1 MPDLTEQQL
10 AKLIASLPP
19 APPGWVQAAQ
29 ELPKARHAMDSLIRR
44 AQADAQARQAL
55 LQDLEAALRS
65 EGVQPRRELVQELH
79 DRLSENR

>member
-1 MPDLTEQQL
+1 
-10 AKLIASLPP
+10 
-19 APPGWVQAAQ
+19 
-29 ELPKARHAMDSLIRR
+29 MDSLIRR